1 MSTRTATTQSGSST
15 ADTRGDVRAEVRAM
29 AKAAREAARRLAAL
43 PTPVK
48 DAALRAAADRIESA
62 AGRQA
67 LSAANAEDVAAAK
80 AAGLA
85 APMVDRLTLTDAR
98 VAQMAAGLREVAA
111 LPDPVG
117 ETVKA
122 WRRPTGLEV
131 ARVRIPLGVIAII
144 YESRPNV
151 TADAAALCM
160 KAGNAALL
168 KGGSE
173 ARRSSAALG
182 RLLEEAFVGAGVPA
196 GAVQV
201 IATADRA
208 ATEEMLTLDEDI
220 DLVIPRGGEGLIR
233 FVAERSRIPVLKHY
247 KGVCHVYVDRAAN
260 LDTAEAIAVDAKAQ
274 RPSTCNAMETLLV
287 HTEIAPAALPRLAA
301 ALRAKGVRL
310 KGDVRA
316 ASLAPG
322 LERATETDFHEEYLD
337 LVANVAVVD
346 SLDAAM
352 AHIARYGSSHT
363 ESIVTEDRAA
373 AERFLREVQS
383 STVLHNAST
392 RLADGFELGLGA
404 EIGISTSKLHAY
416 GPMGLE
422 ELTTTRFVV
431 RGQGQLRG

>member
-1 MSTRTATTQSGSST
+1 MTSTRST
-15 ADTRGDVRAEVRAM
+15 AGESRGDVRAQVRAM
-29 AKAAREAARRLAAL
+29 AKAAREAARHVAAL
-43 PTPVK
+43 PTAAK

-62 AGRQA
+62 AGRAA
-67 LSAANAEDVAAAK
+67 LAAANAEDVAAAK
-80 AAGLA
+80 AAGLT

-98 VAQMAAGLREVAA
+98 IAQMAAGLREVAA

-117 ETVKA
+117 KTVKA
-122 WRRPTGLEV
+122 WTRPNGIEV
-131 ARVRIPLGVIAII
+131 SRVRIPLGVIAII

-160 KAGNAALL
+160 KAGNATLL

-173 ARRSSAALG
+173 ARRSNVAIG
-182 RLLEEAFVGAGVPA
+182 RLLAEAWQPA
-196 GAVQV
+196 GIPPAAVQV

-208 ATEEMLTLDEDI
+208 ATEELLTLSGDI

-233 FVAERSRIPVLKHY
+233 FVAERSRIPVLKHDR
-247 KGVCHVYVDRAAN
+247 GVCHVYVDRAAN
-260 LDTAEAIAVDAKAQ
+260 LDTALPIVVNAKAQ

-287 HTEIAPAALPRLAA
+287 HAEIAPSALPRLAA
-301 ALRAKGVRL
+301 ALTAKGVRL
-310 KGDVRA
+310 KADARA
-316 ASLAPG
+316 ASLVPG
-322 LERATETDFHEEYLD
+322 VERAAEADFREEYLD

-352 AHIARYGSSHT
+352 AHIARYGTNHT
-363 ESIVTEDRAA
+363 ESILTEDPAA

-404 EIGISTSKLHAY
+404 EIGISTSKLHAF

-422 ELTTTRFVV
+422 ELTTTKFVV

>member
-1 MSTRTATTQSGSST
+1 MSIETAT
-15 ADTRGDVRAEVRAM
+15 ADVRAQVRAM
-29 AKAAREAARRLAAL
+29 ARAAREAARHVASL
-43 PTPVK
+43 PTGTK
-48 DAALRAAADRIESA
+48 DAALRAAADRIESP
-62 AGRQA
+62 AGRAA
-67 LSAANAEDVAAAK
+67 LAAANAEDLGAARSS
-80 AAGLA
+80 GLA

-98 VAQMAAGLREVAA
+98 IAQMAAGLREVAA

-117 ETVKA
+117 QTVKA
-122 WRRPTGLEV
+122 WTRPNGLEV

-160 KAGNAALL
+160 KAGNATLL
-168 KGGSE
+168 KGGRE
-173 ARRSSAALG
+173 ARRSNAAIG
-182 RLLEEAFVGAGVPA
+182 RLLVEAFTAAGVPTA
-196 GAVQV
+196 AVQV

-208 ATEEMLTLDEDI
+208 ATEELLTLDEDV

-247 KGVCHVYVDRAAN
+247 KGVCHVYVDRAAD
-260 LDTAEAIAVDAKAQ
+260 LAKAEAIVVNAKAE

-287 HTEIAPAALPRLAA
+287 HAEVAPKALPRLAA

-310 KGDVRA
+310 KGDARA
-316 ASLAPG
+316 AAIAPG
-322 LERATETDFHEEYLD
+322 LERAAEADFREEYLD

-346 SLDAAM
+346 DLDAAM

-363 ESIVTEDRAA
+363 EAIVTEDPAA

-404 EIGISTSKLHAY
+404 EIGISTSKLHAF

-431 RGQGQLRG
+431 RGQGHLRG

>member
-1 MSTRTATTQSGSST
+1 MTTKTATREPRDG
-15 ADTRGDVRAEVRAM
+15 VRAEVRAM
-29 AKAAREAARRLAAL
+29 ARAAREAARRLSAL
-43 PTPVK
+43 PTAVK
-48 DAALRAAADRIESA
+48 NAALLAAADRLASA

-67 LSAANAEDVAAAK
+67 LAAANAEDVAAAK

-85 APMVDRLTLTDAR
+85 APMVDRLTLTEAR
-98 VAQMAAGLREVAA
+98 IAQMAAGLREVAA

-117 ETVKA
+117 ETVKR

-144 YESRPNV
+144 YEARPNV
-151 TADAAALCM
+151 TADAAALCV
-160 KAGNAALL
+160 KAGNAVLL

-173 ARRSSAALG
+173 ARRSNAAIG
-182 RLLEEAFVGAGVPA
+182 KLLVEAFTGAGVPA

-208 ATEEMLTLDEDI
+208 ATEELLTLDEDI

-260 LDTAEAIAVDAKAQ
+260 LDTAEAIVVNAKAQ

-287 HTEIAPAALPRLAA
+287 HAEIAPKALPRLAS

-310 KGDVRA
+310 KGDARA

-322 LERATETDFHEEYLD
+322 IERATEADFGQEYLD

-363 ESIVTEDRAA
+363 ESIVTEDAEA

-404 EIGISTSKLHAY
+404 EIGISTSKLHAF

-422 ELTTTRFVV
+422 ELTTTKFVV
-431 RGQGQLRG
+431 RGQGQLRA

>member
-1 MSTRTATTQSGSST
+1 
-15 ADTRGDVRAEVRAM
+15 M

-208 ATEEMLTLDEDI
+208 ATEEMLTLHEDI

-322 LERATETDFHEEYLD
+322 LERTTETDFHEEYLD

>member
-1 MSTRTATTQSGSST
+1 
-15 ADTRGDVRAEVRAM
+15 M

-322 LERATETDFHEEYLD
+322 LERATEADFHEEYLD